1 MKTILQ
7 LMVTMLAI
15 SLSLAGT
22 LLDQIKQ
29 DPDLSQ
35 VLTNL
40 FRKKKRNKILRTKC
54 MANIYISTYF
64 YKIVNKSI
72 IHQFNRVCVGWP
84 HPMST
89 QLFFF
94 HKFCYIML
102 FVDSISIQKYY
113 SVWDVSGIY
122 MCIYIIIC
130 LHIIHILH
138 KIIL

>member
-40 FRKKKRNKILRTKC
+40 FRKKNEIKYYAQNAWR
-54 MANIYISTYF
+54 IYIY
-64 YKIVNKSI
+64 
-72 IHQFNRVCVGWP
+72 P
-84 HPMST
+84 P
-89 QLFFF
+89 
-94 HKFCYIML
+94 
-102 FVDSISIQKYY
+102 ISIK
-113 SVWDVSGIY
+113 
-122 MCIYIIIC
+122 
-130 LHIIHILH
+130 
-138 KIIL
+138 